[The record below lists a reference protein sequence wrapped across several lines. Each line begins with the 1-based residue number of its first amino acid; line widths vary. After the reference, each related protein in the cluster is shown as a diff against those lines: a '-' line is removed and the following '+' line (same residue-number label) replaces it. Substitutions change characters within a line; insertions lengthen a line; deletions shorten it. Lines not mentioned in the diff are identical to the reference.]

1 MLKPKVFVTRVIPQS
16 GLELI
21 QKNCDAIVW
30 PGELPPTHTELMK
43 NVLGVQGLLCLL
55 TDKVDNEIIEA
66 EPKLRTISNMAVGV
80 DNIDTTT
87 ATRLGIPVGNTPGV
101 LTDATAD
108 FTITLMMATGRRVVE
123 ATQFV
128 RQGHWRTWGPQL
140 LLGADFSGATL
151 GIIGFGR
158 IGQAVAKRAQG
169 FGMSVIYHDP
179 SVKPVY
185 DAIQVKLEEIFQKAD
200 FISLHVPLTDTTRQ
214 LINARTLEMCKSNA
228 ILINTSRGGVVD
240 HAALASALESK
251 QIFAAALDVTD
262 PEPLPLDHPLMK
274 LDNCIVTPHIASAS
288 RNTRGKMAE
297 MAAENLLAGLAGERI
312 QNCVNPEVYEK
323 KFVEW

>member
-1 MLKPKVFVTRVIPQS
+1 MPKPKVFVTRAIPEG

-21 QKNCDAIVW
+21 RKNCDAIVW
-30 PGELPPTHTELMK
+30 PGELPPTHAELMK
-43 NVLGVQGLLCLL
+43 QVLGVQGLLCLL
-55 TDKVDNEIIEA
+55 TDKVDKEIIEA
-66 EPKLRTISNMAVGV
+66 EPKLRIISNMAVGV

-108 FTITLMMATGRRVVE
+108 FTITLMMAAGRRVVE
-123 ATQFV
+123 VTQFV
-128 RQGHWRTWGPQL
+128 RHGHWKTWGPQL

-169 FGMSVIYHDP
+169 FGISVIYHDP
-179 SVKPVY
+179 SVNPDNGAV
-185 DAIQVKLEEIFQKAD
+185 QVKYEDVFRRSD

-214 LINARTLEMCKSNA
+214 MINPRTLEICKPNA
-228 ILINTSRGGVVD
+228 VLINTSRGGVVD
-240 HAALASALESK
+240 HTALAQALESR

-262 PEPLPLDHPLMK
+262 PEPLPVDHPLMK
-274 LDNCIVTPHIASAS
+274 FDNCIVTPHIASAS

-297 MAAENLLAGLAGERI
+297 MAAKNLLAGLAGERI
-312 QNCVNPEVYEK
+312 PNCVNPEVYEQ
-323 KFVEW
+323 KFV